1 MQFAYPLNMKV
12 QQCEMIFSK
21 FLFMKEKKIHSKR
34 TKGKMIT
41 KMHIFLYK
49 VWQSLILFYYCE
61 RTKIEFFSKN
71 LKFPN
76 FFFEELI

>member
-41 KMHIFLYK
+41 KMHIFLCK
-49 VWQSLILFYYCE
+49 VWWSLI
-61 RTKIEFFSKN
+61 FFIIIGEQRLNS
-71 LKFPN
+71 FQR
-76 FFFEELI
+76 I